1 MKQYRVLVVE
11 DQAMPRQLFEMFIS
25 SSAQFT
31 LAASIDSA
39 ALADIYCAGGGIDL
53 VLMDVVTKNGA
64 NGLDAAGAIKT
75 RWPKIR
81 IIIVT
86 SMPECSYLEKA
97 RRIGVDSFWYK
108 EISREPILSLMER
121 TMAGE
126 SVYPE
131 TTPKIQLGLASSDE
145 FTETELLIL
154 RELTGGYTDA
164 EIGEH
169 LHMSRFTV
177 RDYIKAMREK
187 TGFRSRTELAVKA
200 RQSGLVILEPNPEGS
215 SKKPE

>member
-1 MKQYRVLVVE
+1 MKPYRVLVVE
-11 DQAMPRQLFEMFIS
+11 DQAMPRQLFEMFIES
-25 SSAQFT
+25 SEAFA

-39 ALADIYCAGGGIDL
+39 DLADVYCAGGGIDL
-53 VLMDVVTKNGA
+53 ILMDVVTKNGA
-64 NGLDAAGAIKT
+64 NGLEAAENIKQ
-75 RWPKIR
+75 RFPKIK

-86 SMPECSYLEKA
+86 SMPECSYLDRA

-126 SVYPE
+126 SVYPDAPP
-131 TTPKIQLGLASSDE
+131 TIRLGLAGSGE
-145 FTETELLIL
+145 FTETELMIL

-164 EIGEH
+164 QIAEH

-177 RDYIKAMREK
+177 RDYVKSMREK

-200 RQSGLVILEPNPEGS
+200 RQSGLVILEPKDPE
-215 SKKPE
+215 

>member
-1 MKQYRVLVVE
+1 MNPYRVLVVE
-11 DQAMPRQLFEMFIS
+11 DQAMPRQLFEMFIAS
-25 SSAQFT
+25 SEQFT
-31 LAASIDSA
+31 LAASIESA
-39 ALADIYCAGGGIDL
+39 ALADVYCAGSGIDL
-53 VLMDVVTKNGA
+53 ILMDVVTKNGA
-64 NGLDAAGAIKT
+64 NGLEAAGNIKK
-75 RWPKIR
+75 RWPRIR

-86 SMPECSYLEKA
+86 SMPECSYLERA

-126 SVYPE
+126 SVYPGASPE
-131 TTPKIQLGLASSDE
+131 IRLGLAVSGE
-145 FTETELLIL
+145 FTKTELQIL

-177 RDYIKAMREK
+177 RDYVKAMREK

-200 RQSGLVILEPNPEGS
+200 RQSGLVILEQE
-215 SKKPE
+215 KPE

>member
-1 MKQYRVLVVE
+1 MKPYRVLVVE
-11 DQAMPRQLFEMFIS
+11 DQVMPRQLFEMFILS
-25 SSAQFT
+25 SEQFT
-31 LAASIDSA
+31 LAASIDCA
-39 ALADIYCAGGGIDL
+39 VLADVYCAGGGIDL
-53 VLMDVVTKNGA
+53 ILMDVVTKNGA
-64 NGLDAAGAIKT
+64 NGLEAAENIKQ

-86 SMPECSYLEKA
+86 SMPECSYLERA
-97 RRIGVDSFWYK
+97 RKIGVDSFWYK

-126 SVYPE
+126 SVYPDAPPE
-131 TTPKIQLGLASSDE
+131 IRLGLAMSGE
-145 FTETELLIL
+145 FTQTELLIL

-169 LHMSRFTV
+169 LHLSRFTV
-177 RDYIKAMREK
+177 RDYVKSMREK

-200 RQSGLVILEPNPEGS
+200 RQSGLVILEAKQPE
-215 SKKPE
+215 

>member
-1 MKQYRVLVVE
+1 MKPYRVLVVE
-11 DQAMPRQLFEMFIS
+11 DQVMPRQLFEMFIQS
-25 SSAQFT
+25 SEQFT

-39 ALADIYCAGGGIDL
+39 VLADVYCAGGGIDL
-53 VLMDVVTKNGA
+53 ILMDVVTKNGA
-64 NGLDAAGAIKT
+64 NGLEAAENIKQ
-75 RWPKIR
+75 RWPKVR

-86 SMPECSYLEKA
+86 SMPECSYLERA
-97 RRIGVDSFWYK
+97 RKIGVDSFWYK

-126 SVYPE
+126 SVYPDAPPE
-131 TTPKIQLGLASSDE
+131 IRLGLAMSGE
-145 FTETELLIL
+145 FTQTELLIL

-169 LHMSRFTV
+169 LHLSRFTV
-177 RDYIKAMREK
+177 RDYVKSMREK

-200 RQSGLVILEPNPEGS
+200 RQSGLVILEAKQPE
-215 SKKPE
+215 

>member
-1 MKQYRVLVVE
+1 MIPYRVLVVE
-11 DQAMPRQLFEMFIS
+11 DQAMPRQLFEMFIHS
-25 SSAQFT
+25 SEQFK
-31 LAASIDSA
+31 LAASIDNA
-39 ALADIYCAGGGIDL
+39 ALADVYCAGGGIDL
-53 VLMDVVTKNGA
+53 ILMDVVTKNGA
-64 NGLDAAGAIKT
+64 NGLEAAENIKKH
-75 RWPKIR
+75 WPKIR

-86 SMPECSYLEKA
+86 SMPEYSYLDRA

-126 SVYPE
+126 HIYPDAPPE
-131 TTPKIQLGLASSDE
+131 IRLGLAASSE
-145 FTETELLIL
+145 FTGTELMIL

-177 RDYIKAMREK
+177 RDYVKSMREK

-200 RQSGLVILEPNPEGS
+200 RQSGLVILEPG
-215 SKKPE
+215 KKE

>member
-1 MKQYRVLVVE
+1 MKPYRVLVVE
-11 DQAMPRQLFEMFIS
+11 DQVMPRQLFEMFIQS
-25 SSAQFT
+25 SEQFT

-39 ALADIYCAGGGIDL
+39 ILADVYCAGGGIDL
-53 VLMDVVTKNGA
+53 ILMDVVTKNGA
-64 NGLDAAGAIKT
+64 NGLEAAENIKQ

-86 SMPECSYLEKA
+86 SMPECSYLERA
-97 RRIGVDSFWYK
+97 RKIGVDSFWYK

-126 SVYPE
+126 SVYPDAPPE
-131 TTPKIQLGLASSDE
+131 IRLGLAMSGE
-145 FTETELLIL
+145 FTQTELLIL

-169 LHMSRFTV
+169 LHLSRFTV
-177 RDYIKAMREK
+177 RDYVKSMREK

-200 RQSGLVILEPNPEGS
+200 RQSGLVILEAKQPE
-215 SKKPE
+215 

>member
-1 MKQYRVLVVE
+1 MKPYRVLVVE
-11 DQAMPRQLFEMFIS
+11 DQAMPRQLFELFIQS
-25 SSAQFT
+25 SEQFE

-39 ALADIYCAGGGIDL
+39 SLADIYCAAGGIDL
-53 VLMDVVTKNGA
+53 ILMDVVTKNGA
-64 NGLDAAGAIKT
+64 NGLEAAADIKE
-75 RWPKIR
+75 RWPGIK

-86 SMPECSYLEKA
+86 SMPECSYIQRA
-97 RRIGVDSFWYK
+97 RRVGVDSFWYK
-108 EISREPILSLMER
+108 EISQEPILSLMER

-126 SVYPE
+126 SVYPDA
-131 TTPKIQLGLASSDE
+131 PPQIPLGMARSGE

-164 EIGEH
+164 EIGER

-177 RDYIKAMREK
+177 RDYVKTMREK

-200 RQSGLVILEPNPEGS
+200 RQSGLVILEPPGQE
-215 SKKPE
+215 

>member
-1 MKQYRVLVVE
+1 MKPYRVLVVE
-11 DQAMPRQLFEMFIS
+11 DQVMPRQLFEMFILS
-25 SSAQFT
+25 SEQFT

-39 ALADIYCAGGGIDL
+39 VLADVYCAGGGIDL
-53 VLMDVVTKNGA
+53 ILMDVVTKNGA
-64 NGLDAAGAIKT
+64 NGLEAAENIKQ

-86 SMPECSYLEKA
+86 SMPECSYLERA
-97 RRIGVDSFWYK
+97 RKIGVDSFWYK

-126 SVYPE
+126 SVYPDAPPE
-131 TTPKIQLGLASSDE
+131 IRLGLAMSGE
-145 FTETELLIL
+145 FTQTELLIL

-169 LHMSRFTV
+169 LHLTRFTV
-177 RDYIKAMREK
+177 RDYVKSMREK

-200 RQSGLVILEPNPEGS
+200 RQSGLVILEAKQPE
-215 SKKPE
+215 

>member
-1 MKQYRVLVVE
+1 MKPYRVLVVE
-11 DQAMPRQLFEMFIS
+11 DQAMPRQLFELFIQS
-25 SSAQFT
+25 SEQFA
-31 LAASIDSA
+31 LAASIDNA
-39 ALADIYCAGGGIDL
+39 AMADIYCAGGGIDL
-53 VLMDVVTKNGA
+53 ILMDVVTKNGA
-64 NGLDAAGAIKT
+64 NGLEAARGIKGH
-75 RWPKIR
+75 WPQIK

-86 SMPECSYLEKA
+86 SMPECSYIERA

-126 SVYPE
+126 SLYPDA
-131 TTPKIQLGLASSDE
+131 PPQIPLGLAQSSE

-164 EIGEH
+164 EIGER

-177 RDYIKAMREK
+177 RDYVKSMREK

-200 RQSGLVILEPNPEGS
+200 RQSGLVILEPSSPES
-215 SKKPE
+215 E

>member
-1 MKQYRVLVVE
+1 MKPYRVLVVE
-11 DQAMPRQLFEMFIS
+11 DQVMPRQLFEMFILS
-25 SSAQFT
+25 SEQFT

-39 ALADIYCAGGGIDL
+39 VLADVYCAGGGIDL
-53 VLMDVVTKNGA
+53 ILMDVVTKNGA
-64 NGLDAAGAIKT
+64 NGLEAAENIKQ

-86 SMPECSYLEKA
+86 SMPECSYLERA
-97 RRIGVDSFWYK
+97 RKIGVDSFWYK

-126 SVYPE
+126 SVYPDAPPE
-131 TTPKIQLGLASSDE
+131 IRLGLAMSGE
-145 FTETELLIL
+145 FTQTELLIL
-154 RELTGGYTDA
+154 RELTGVYTDA

-169 LHMSRFTV
+169 LHLSRFTV
-177 RDYIKAMREK
+177 RDYVKSMREK

-200 RQSGLVILEPNPEGS
+200 RQSGLVILEAKQPE
-215 SKKPE
+215 

>member
-1 MKQYRVLVVE
+1 MKPYRVLVVE
-11 DQAMPRQLFEMFIS
+11 DQVMPRQLFEMFILS
-25 SSAQFT
+25 SEQFT

-39 ALADIYCAGGGIDL
+39 VLADVYCAGGGIDL
-53 VLMDVVTKNGA
+53 ILMDVVTKNGA
-64 NGLDAAGAIKT
+64 NGLEAAENIKQ

-86 SMPECSYLEKA
+86 SMPECSYLERA
-97 RRIGVDSFWYK
+97 RKIGVDSFWYK

-126 SVYPE
+126 SVYPDAPPE
-131 TTPKIQLGLASSDE
+131 IRLGLAMSGE
-145 FTETELLIL
+145 FTQTELLIL

-169 LHMSRFTV
+169 LHLSRFTV
-177 RDYIKAMREK
+177 RDYVKSMREK

-200 RQSGLVILEPNPEGS
+200 RQSGLVILEAKQPE
-215 SKKPE
+215 

>member
-1 MKQYRVLVVE
+1 MKPYRVLVVE
-11 DQAMPRQLFEMFIS
+11 DQVMPRQLFEMFIQS
-25 SSAQFT
+25 SEQFT

-39 ALADIYCAGGGIDL
+39 VLADVYCAGGGIDL
-53 VLMDVVTKNGA
+53 ILMDVVTKNGA
-64 NGLDAAGAIKT
+64 NGLEAAENIKQ

-86 SMPECSYLEKA
+86 SMPECSYLERA
-97 RRIGVDSFWYK
+97 RKIGVDSFWYK

-126 SVYPE
+126 SVYPDAPPE
-131 TTPKIQLGLASSDE
+131 IRLGLAMSGE
-145 FTETELLIL
+145 FTQTELLIL

-169 LHMSRFTV
+169 LHLSRFTV
-177 RDYIKAMREK
+177 RDYVKSMREK

-200 RQSGLVILEPNPEGS
+200 RQSGLVILEAKQPE
-215 SKKPE
+215 

>member
-1 MKQYRVLVVE
+1 MKPYRVLVVE
-11 DQAMPRQLFEMFIS
+11 DQVMPRQLFEMFILS
-25 SSAQFT
+25 SEQFT

-39 ALADIYCAGGGIDL
+39 VLADVYCAGGGIDL
-53 VLMDVVTKNGA
+53 ILMDVVTKNGA
-64 NGLDAAGAIKT
+64 NGLEAAENIKQ

-81 IIIVT
+81 IIKVT
-86 SMPECSYLEKA
+86 SMPECSYLERA
-97 RRIGVDSFWYK
+97 RKIGVDSFWYK

-126 SVYPE
+126 SVYPDAPPE
-131 TTPKIQLGLASSDE
+131 IRLGLAMSGE
-145 FTETELLIL
+145 FTQTELLIL

-169 LHMSRFTV
+169 LHLSRFTV
-177 RDYIKAMREK
+177 RDYVKSMREK

-200 RQSGLVILEPNPEGS
+200 RQSGLVILEAKQPE
-215 SKKPE
+215 

>member
-1 MKQYRVLVVE
+1 MKPYRVLVVE
-11 DQAMPRQLFEMFIS
+11 DQAMPRQLFEMFIES
-25 SSAQFT
+25 SEAFA

-39 ALADIYCAGGGIDL
+39 DLADVYCAGGGIDL
-53 VLMDVVTKNGA
+53 ILMDVVTKNGA
-64 NGLDAAGAIKT
+64 NGLEAAENIKQ
-75 RWPKIR
+75 RFPKIK

-86 SMPECSYLEKA
+86 SMPECSYLDRA
-97 RRIGVDSFWYK
+97 RRSGVDSFWYK

-126 SVYPE
+126 SVYPDAPP
-131 TTPKIQLGLASSDE
+131 TIRLGLAGSGE
-145 FTETELLIL
+145 FTETELMIL

-164 EIGEH
+164 QIAEH

-177 RDYIKAMREK
+177 RDYVKSMREK

-200 RQSGLVILEPNPEGS
+200 RQSGLVILEPKDPE
-215 SKKPE
+215 